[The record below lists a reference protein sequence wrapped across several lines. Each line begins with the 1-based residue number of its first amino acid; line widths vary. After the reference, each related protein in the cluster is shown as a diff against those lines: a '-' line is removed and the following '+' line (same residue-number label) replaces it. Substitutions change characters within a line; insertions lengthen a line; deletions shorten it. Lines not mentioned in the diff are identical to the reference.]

1 MELAQ
6 LISQIKVSD
15 NGRDMDIA
23 RMIIPFVCEDTR
35 TMGYISNCVQRFAPI
50 TDGIRHE
57 FVSWEQPDNVTDKSI
72 HLAYLEHNTQLQF
85 QYIMCSTCG
94 NYQCNNIDYMKVKTS
109 ISCKC
114 ADWQVTMDV
123 IAEAENIDDNEDEFD
138 DFNPHAY
145 QEHLEND
152 YIGDHDHP

>member
-50 TDGIRHE
+50 TDSIRNE
-57 FVSWEQPDNVTDKSI
+57 FVSWEEPDNVTDKSI

-94 NYQCNNIDYMKVKTS
+94 NYQCNNNNRQTPLGQGRLDLVIRKSKIFLGKSQIDLLITNYL
-109 ISCKC
+109 
-114 ADWQVTMDV
+114 Q
-123 IAEAENIDDNEDEFD
+123 
-138 DFNPHAY
+138 
-145 QEHLEND
+145 LND
-152 YIGDHDHP
+152 CT

>member
-15 NGRDMDIA
+15 KGRDMDVA
-23 RMIIPFVCEDTR
+23 RMIIPFMCEDTR
-35 TMGYISNCVQRFAPI
+35 NMGYISNRAQRFAPI
-50 TDGIRHE
+50 TYDIRNE
-57 FVSWEQPDNVTDKSI
+57 FVSWEEPDNVTNQTM
-72 HLAYLEHNTQLQF
+72 HLAYVEHTQLQF

-94 NYQCNNIDYMKVKTS
+94 NYQCNSTDYTNVKAN

-114 ADWQVTMDV
+114 ADWQVILDV
-123 IAEAENIDDNEDEFD
+123 IAEAENIDEIDDEID

-145 QEHLEND
+145 QEQLEND
-152 YIGDHDHP
+152 DLGGSGFP